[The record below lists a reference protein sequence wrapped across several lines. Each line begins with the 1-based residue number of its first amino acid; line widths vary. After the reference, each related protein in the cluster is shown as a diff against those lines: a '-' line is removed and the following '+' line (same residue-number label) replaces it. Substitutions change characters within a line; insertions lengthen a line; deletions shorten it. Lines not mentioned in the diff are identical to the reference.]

1 MLARSLSKLM
11 EAVRNESID
20 GALLLENPGDNPVCS
35 LTYDEKA
42 ACIRVVWRKYATSAQ
57 LRFLHETILQ
67 MMARYGAQKI
77 LGDDRE
83 LPIVHAEDQQWI
95 VDDWLPR
102 ARAAGLQRVAAI
114 TSRSFFGRL
123 SIGSIQLKLANKI
136 AVKQFRDIREAIEWL
151 DGADRA

>member
-1 MLARSLSKLM
+1 
-11 EAVRNESID
+11 
-20 GALLLENPGDNPVCS
+20 
-35 LTYDEKA
+35 
-42 ACIRVVWRKYATSAQ
+42 RVVWRKYATSAQ

-67 MMARYGAQKI
+67 MMERHGAQKI

-123 SIGSIQLKLANKI
+123 SIGSVQLKLANKI